1 MQQRIWLPVVVA
13 ALALAGCSSSKHTS
27 APASSAP
34 AAGASSAAPSSAPA
48 PVSAAPSST
57 APAASSTPPA
67 PASSAAAPSSTAS
80 GNLTVWVDAA
90 RLPDAKAYQAAHPNV
105 KVNIVTFDGDGNGAT
120 SLQTKIQLWNKA
132 GSGWPDVI
140 FSEQVNDPVWMAQA
154 PFNFAADMGAAL
166 GKSVTSQWPAAS
178 LAQCTV
184 NGTLVCIQDNLAP
197 DVLWVNKKLMTQF
210 GYTVPKTWQDWQAIG
225 NKVATDHPGYIIGAS
240 GESYGAW
247 QYFWAN
253 QCPLESNVSGQ
264 KVTIN
269 VTDVHCTEMASL
281 LDPLIKNGTVP
292 PLSVFTPDFA
302 KKYGGA
308 ADKVLM
314 MVGPA
319 WYTSVFHDTLK
330 TPSGEMTDAPPLQW
344 GTDSPVTTG
353 QIGGGPWIIS
363 KHSSN
368 PSAAADFVL
377 WSATVFNPP
386 PSSPDARG
394 GLPGY
399 GPLQA
404 PWLTGLTSN
413 TYWAADPGPAIK
425 AAASQIWAG
434 WNLVTYPDQPVWSN
448 TVVTGLVAG
457 KSLSSLLPAFGKGLS
472 QAAKAA
478 GYTVAT
484 S

>member
-1 MQQRIWLPVVVA
+1 VKEQRRVWLPVVVA
-13 ALALAGCSSSKHTS
+13 ALALAGCSSTKHNSTTASSSAAGQPSSTASGSAPASAATS
-27 APASSAP
+27 SAPAPAPASSAP
-34 AAGASSAAPSSAPA
+34 AA
-48 PVSAAPSST
+48 V
-57 APAASSTPPA
+57 
-67 PASSAAAPSSTAS
+67 STAS

-105 KVNIVTFDGDGNGAT
+105 KTTIVTFDGDGNGAT

-140 FSEQVNDPVWMAQA
+140 FSEQVNDPVWMAQD

-166 GKSVTSQWPAAS
+166 GKDVTSKWPAPS

-197 DVLWVNKKLMTQF
+197 DVLWVNQKLMTQF
-210 GYTVPKTWQDWQAIG
+210 GYTVPKTWQEWQALG
-225 NKVATDHPGYIIGAS
+225 NKVATEHPGYIIGSS

-253 QCPLESNVSGQ
+253 KCPLESNVSGQ

-269 VTDVHCTEMASL
+269 AADVHCTEMASL

-292 PLSVFTPDFA
+292 PLSIFSPDFA
-302 KKYGGA
+302 KKYGGT

-314 MVGPA
+314 MVGAA
-319 WYTSVFHDTLK
+319 WYTGVFKDTVK
-330 TPSGEMTDAPPLQW
+330 TPAGELTAAPPLQW
-344 GTDSPVTTG
+344 GTDTPVTTG

-363 KHSSN
+363 KHTSN

-386 PSSPDARG
+386 PTSPDARG

-399 GPLQA
+399 GPLQD
-404 PWLTGLTSN
+404 PWAKGVTSD
-413 TYWAADPGPAIK
+413 TYWAADPGPTIK
-425 AAASQIWAG
+425 AAAGQIWDG
-434 WNLVTYPDQPVWSN
+434 WDLVTYPDQPVWSN
-448 TVVTGLVAG
+448 TVITGLVAG
-457 KSLSSLLPAFGKGLS
+457 KSLSSLMPAFGKALG
-472 QAAKAA
+472 QAAQAA